1 MVRTL
6 SRRNF
11 AAAAVL
17 AVLAGFVDGFGFSY
31 LGGFFVSFMSGNTT
45 RVSVDLVG
53 GMWDGAVTCAVLIV
67 AFVGG
72 AMAGTAVSATAHGA
86 TRVLLLIGCALAVA
100 ALIAPAGLALVVG
113 AALAAGMGAANT
125 VMARGGEVS
134 FGITYMTGALVKVG
148 QGLVAAW
155 RGEDR
160 TGWVRHLVMW
170 ASIAAGAVA
179 GAAAFRLLGIH
190 ALWIAVAVV
199 VIIAATPRLRRWL
212 HT

>member
-1 MVRTL
+1 MVRSL

-11 AAAAVL
+11 AAAAAL
-17 AVLAGFVDGFGFSY
+17 AALAGFVDGFGFSY

-53 GMWDGAVTCAVLIV
+53 GMWGAALTCAVLIV

-72 AMAGTAVSATAHGA
+72 TMIGTVVSATRHGA
-86 TRVLLLIGCALAVA
+86 TRVLVLIAVALAAA
-100 ALIAPAGLALVVG
+100 ALVAQAGLPVLVG
-113 AALAAGMGAANT
+113 AALSGGMGAANT

-155 RGEDR
+155 RGGDR
-160 TGWVRHLVMW
+160 TGWVRHVVMW
-170 ASIAAGAVA
+170 ASIASGAVA
-179 GAAAFRLLGIH
+179 GAAAFRLFGVG

-199 VIIAATPRLRRWL
+199 VITASTPRLRRWL
-212 HT
+212 HS